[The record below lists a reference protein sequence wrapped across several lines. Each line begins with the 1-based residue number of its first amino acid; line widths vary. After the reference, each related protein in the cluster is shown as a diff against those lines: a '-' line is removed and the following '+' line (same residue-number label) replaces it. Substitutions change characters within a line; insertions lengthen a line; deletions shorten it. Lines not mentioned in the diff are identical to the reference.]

1 MHVVKT
7 GENNKSNT
15 QSNRIIKVK
24 SDVVLKSF
32 HQNQTIIFHFC
43 EQKIYSLCKHAFIFE
58 NLIEKLSTNRSATK
72 QFEKKKTIF
81 SNSFNEDVHTYQLFY
96 TKCLCVHNPKKI
108 ELKKKYS
115 TAIHKNLAQQ
125 IIINWST
132 DKTSTQS
139 YLGKLNEK
147 QLS

>member
-43 EQKIYSLCKHAFIFE
+43 EQKIYSLKFE

-72 QFEKKKTIF
+72 QFEKKNDF
-81 SNSFNEDVHTYQLFY
+81 
-96 TKCLCVHNPKKI
+96 
-108 ELKKKYS
+108 
-115 TAIHKNLAQQ
+115 
-125 IIINWST
+125 
-132 DKTSTQS
+132 
-139 YLGKLNEK
+139 
-147 QLS
+147 